1 MKRVILLAVAAAM
14 ICGCEKEIV
23 SEGTA
28 VKTSGTSASDVKTK
42 KFTFTMKGDFS
53 KEWNGDGI
61 ALQETKP
68 AGDAAGNRA
77 GEPLGAGRAGEP
89 LGAGTTPRR
98 TVGYLAAEGKDM
110 TDVWVLDYMNG
121 QLVQQ
126 VHQSD
131 NTAEDFGMPVMQLAY
146 GSHHVYFV
154 ASRGA
159 GADLNVGEHRLTWEK
174 VSDTFYNDY
183 EVNVV
188 ATSNGNRA
196 VTLERVVTKLRLTF
210 TDVVP
215 ENAATINI
223 TPATWYKGLDYVTGE
238 PCAVA
243 ESQTTTI
250 NIPSASIGQTGV
262 SASMFSVSTATE
274 WTTDV
279 TISSKTSADA
289 VLGTATLTA
298 VPLKANRV
306 SDYSGPLF
314 SAGGSLSLSLNGE
327 WMDSYNG
334 TW

>member
-23 SEGTA
+23 SEKPAGEA
-28 VKTSGTSASDVKTK
+28 AGVVDADVKTK

-53 KEWNGDGI
+53 NEWNGDGI
-61 ALQETKP
+61 ALQETEQ
-68 AGDAAGNRA
+68 AAGNRA
-77 GEPLGAGRAGEP
+77 GEAH
-89 LGAGTTPRR
+89 GTGITARR
-98 TVGYLAAEGKDM
+98 TVGYLTAEGKDM

-126 VHQSD
+126 IHQSD
-131 NTAEDFGMPVMQLAY
+131 NTAKDFGMPVMQLAY

-174 VSDTFYNDY
+174 VSDTFYKDY

-223 TPATWYKGLDYVTGE
+223 TPATWYKGLDYMTGE

-250 NIPSASIGQTGV
+250 SIPSASIGQTGV

-314 SAGGSLSLSLNGE
+314 SAGGSLSLSLDGE
-327 WMDSYNG
+327 WMDSYEG